1 MIDTDYI
8 KHYNYGIYDHGEIET
23 PEYTERIGKIFDA
36 FLAFKESGKL
46 FKITK
51 KFTKKTFFY
60 FYPETSPQIQ

>member
-36 FLAFKESGKL
+36 FLAFKKSGKL
-46 FKITK
+46 YKNYE
-51 KFTKKTFFY
+51 KFYEKY
-60 FYPETSPQIQ
+60 IFYPETSQPIQ